1 MTSNRNSIKLHT
13 CEINLIDTRG
23 QLVLNENEH
32 KQIEIMLEGK
42 VKNMSLVEQRN
53 RRYALQLW
61 EFWKQESELFPQD
74 ILTNSQVIPTQV
86 LLIFDGS
93 LSQVPNGAEEIE
105 FY

>member
-1 MTSNRNSIKLHT
+1 M
-13 CEINLIDTRG
+13 
-23 QLVLNENEH
+23 LNENEH
-32 KQIEIMLEGK
+32 KQIEIMLKGK

-105 FY
+105 FYQQILQKVRLRGYPNPFIVLTQLD